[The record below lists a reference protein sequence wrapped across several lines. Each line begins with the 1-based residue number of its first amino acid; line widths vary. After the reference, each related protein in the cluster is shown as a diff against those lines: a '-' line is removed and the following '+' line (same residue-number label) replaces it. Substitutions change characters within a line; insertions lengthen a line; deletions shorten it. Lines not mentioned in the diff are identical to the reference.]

1 MGALSRSLIH
11 FKEYDMVLTQ
21 VYKFCGPA
29 FNFEFVRD
37 VLTGLD
43 NIVNVGEMEAEEK
56 QKLNQVAFLFL
67 LLKQNFVQS
76 SLCWNLMMKS
86 TVFSQYALSF
96 DLGCVDSIRNVLQA
110 MKQTSSDDLAAWRQT
125 NRHPDEN
132 SVEVSFSCSVSHF
145 FNSNLRRFVIE
156 TTGQD

>member
-1 MGALSRSLIH
+1 MKKGVVGALSRSLIH

-56 QKLNQVAFLFL
+56 QKLNQVGFLFPP
-67 LLKQNFVQS
+67 KT
-76 SLCWNLMMKS
+76 KPS
-86 TVFSQYALSF
+86 TIIFMLE
-96 DLGCVDSIRNVLQA
+96 
-110 MKQTSSDDLAAWRQT
+110 SDDEMNRFLA
-125 NRHPDEN
+125 
-132 SVEVSFSCSVSHF
+132 VCSV
-145 FNSNLRRFVIE
+145 I
-156 TTGQD
+156 